1 MTPQTELELTSCP
14 ECGRPAE
21 IVQRVTFP
29 STDGPVEH
37 VKTRCI
43 TGPWFLVPAADLE
56 RGPIVRRGWAASTT
70 ST

>member
-1 MTPQTELELTSCP
+1 MAFELTTCP

-21 IVQRVTFP
+21 IVHRFMMP

-43 TGPWFLVPAADLE
+43 TGPWFTVPADY
-56 RGPIVRRGWAASTT
+56 RSHDRRRE
-70 ST
+70 

>member
-1 MTPQTELELTSCP
+1 MAFELTTCP

-21 IVQRVTFP
+21 VVHRFAMS

-43 TGPWFLVPAADLE
+43 TGPWFTVPADY
-56 RGPIVRRGWAASTT
+56 RRHDRHRD
-70 ST
+70 